1 MRIGQ
6 NSVIAFLSQALTS
19 VAGFVA
25 TVYIA
30 RELGEA
36 TLGVYS
42 LVLAVVIWLKIIGG
56 LGIQTALKKRLSE
69 PGDDGPY
76 LVAGVVTQ
84 LVVFVVLAGVVVG
97 LGPWLSSYLRGTPV
111 GTVVALFALTLSFA
125 FVTTALEGQN
135 RVHIAS
141 LLAPADRL
149 VRSVVQILLIVVGFG
164 LTGLLF
170 GYGLGALVGTLLGV
184 VFLSVPLALPTRE
197 HFEAITGYAK
207 YSWLSNLSNRAFASM
222 DTLVLGLFVAD
233 GLIGVYE
240 VAWNL
245 ASVLAVFG
253 VAIGTAMFPA
263 MSELSSEGNLEEV
276 RYLFSDSMS
285 FTGLLLIPGLVG
297 AALVGDLVLTLYGQ
311 SFSRGH
317 LVLVVLTFSR
327 TVYAYEFQIVNTLNA
342 LDRPDRAFRIDGVF
356 ITVNVALNLVLV
368 WQFGWVGAAAATAVS
383 AVVALALGHRA
394 VQDVVG
400 VQLPLDEIGRQLLAA
415 VVMGLVVAGGRYL
428 LAPTLVTGVV
438 LVVVGGVVYFT
449 ALTGL
454 SVRFREVV
462 VDNVPF

>member
-6 NSVIAFLSQALTS
+6 NSVIAFFSQALTS

-25 TVYIA
+25 TIYIA

-42 LVLAVVIWLKIIGG
+42 LVLAVVIWLKILGG

-69 PGDDGPY
+69 PGDDGPF
-76 LVAGVVTQ
+76 LVAGVALQ
-84 LVVFVVLAGVVVG
+84 LVVFVLLTAVVMG
-97 LGPWLSSYLRGTPV
+97 FAPWVSSYLRGTPAQ
-111 GTVVALFALTLSFA
+111 TVVVLFALTLSFA

-149 VRSVVQILLIVVGFG
+149 VRSVTQILLIVVGFG
-164 LTGLLF
+164 ITGLLF
-170 GYGLGALVGTLLGV
+170 GYGLGALVGTVLGV
-184 VFLSVPLALPTRE
+184 VFLSTPLAMPTRE
-197 HFEAITGYAK
+197 HFEALTGFAK

-245 ASVLAVFG
+245 ASILAVFG

-263 MSELSSEGNLEEV
+263 MSELSSEGSLDEV
-276 RYLFSDSMS
+276 RYLFSDSIA

-311 SFSRGH
+311 SFARGH
-317 LVLVVLTFSR
+317 LVLIVLTLSR
-327 TVYAYEFQIVNTLNA
+327 TVYAYEYQIVNTLNA
-342 LDRPDRAFRIDGVF
+342 LDRPERAFRIDSVF
-356 ITVNVALNLVLV
+356 ITVNVALNVIFV
-368 WQFGWVGAAAATAVS
+368 WQFGWFGAAVATAVS
-383 AVVALALGHRA
+383 AVIALVLGYRA

-400 VQLPLDEIGRQLLAA
+400 VRLPLGEVGRQGVAA
-415 VVMGLVVAGGRYL
+415 AVMGLVVGGGRYL
-428 LAPTLVTGVV
+428 LPPTLVTGVV
-438 LVVVGGVVYFT
+438 LVAIGGLVYFVT
-449 ALTGL
+449 LAGI
-454 SVRFREVV
+454 SVQFRRVV
-462 VDNVPF
+462 VDNVPL

>member
-6 NSVIAFLSQALTS
+6 NSIIAFLSQSLTS
-19 VAGFVA
+19 IAGFVA

-69 PGDDGPY
+69 PGDDGPF
-76 LVAGVVTQ
+76 LVAGMALQ
-84 LVVFVVLAGVVVG
+84 LVVFVLLAGVVFG
-97 LGPWLSSYLRGTPV
+97 FGPWVSAYLRGTPV
-111 GTVVALFALTLSFA
+111 EMVLGLLALALAFA

-149 VRSVVQILLIVVGFG
+149 IRSLVQILLIVFGFG

-170 GYGLGALVGTLLGV
+170 GYGLGALVGTILGV
-184 VFLSVPLALPTRE
+184 VFLSTPLSMPTRA
-197 HFEAITGYAK
+197 HVEALTGFAK

-233 GLIGVYE
+233 GLIGIYE

-245 ASVLAVFG
+245 ASILAVFG
-253 VAIGTAMFPA
+253 IAIATSMFPA

-276 RYLFSDSMS
+276 RYLFSDSVA

-311 SFSRGH
+311 SFAQGH
-317 LVLVVLTFSR
+317 LVLVVLTLSR
-327 TVYAYEFQIVNTLNA
+327 TVYAYEYQIINTLNA
-342 LDRPDRAFRIDGVF
+342 LDRPDRAFRIDGAF
-356 ITVNVALNLVLV
+356 IVVNVGLNLVFV
-368 WQFGWVGAAAATAVS
+368 WQFGWVGAAVATAVS
-383 AVVALALGHRA
+383 ATLALGLGYRA
-394 VQDVVG
+394 VQDVVE
-400 VQLPLDEIGRQLLAA
+400 VKLPLDEVGRQAAAA
-415 VVMGLVVAGGRYL
+415 VVMGLVVGCGRYL
-428 LAPTLVTGVV
+428 LPPTLLTGIA
-438 LVVVGGVVYFT
+438 LVSVGGVVYF
-449 ALTGL
+449 AVLAGV
-454 SVRFREVV
+454 SVRFRRVV
-462 VDNVPF
+462 VDNVPL

>member
-6 NSVIAFLSQALTS
+6 NSIIAFLSQSLTS

-42 LVLAVVIWLKIIGG
+42 LVLAVVIWLKILGG

-69 PGDDGPY
+69 PGDDGPF
-76 LVAGVVTQ
+76 LVVGIVLQ
-84 LVVFVVLAGVVVG
+84 LVVFVLLAGAVLG
-97 LGPWLSSYLRGTPV
+97 FGPWISSYLRGTAVETIV
-111 GTVVALFALTLSFA
+111 GLFALTLSFA

-149 VRSVVQILLIVVGFG
+149 VRSVVQILLIAFGFG

-170 GYGLGALVGTLLGV
+170 GYGLGALVGTVLGV
-184 VFLSVPLALPTRE
+184 FFLSTPLSMPTRT
-197 HFEAITGYAK
+197 HVEALTGFAK

-245 ASVLAVFG
+245 ASILAVFG
-253 VAIGTAMFPA
+253 IAIATSMFPA
-263 MSELSSEGNLEEV
+263 MSELSSDGNVEEL
-276 RYLFSDSMS
+276 RYLFSDSVA

-297 AALVGDLVLTLYGQ
+297 TALVGDLVLLLYGQ
-311 SFSRGH
+311 SFARGH
-317 LVLVVLTFSR
+317 LVLIVLTLSR
-327 TVYAYEFQIVNTLNA
+327 TVYAYEYQIVNTLNA
-342 LDRPDRAFRIDGVF
+342 LDRPDRAFRVDGAF
-356 ITVNVALNLVLV
+356 IVVNVGLNLLLV
-368 WQFGWVGAAAATAVS
+368 WQFGWLGAAVATAVS
-383 AVVALALGHRA
+383 AALALVLGYRA

-400 VQLPLDEIGRQLLAA
+400 VQLPLAEIGRQAVAA
-415 VVMGLVVAGGRYL
+415 VAMGLVVGGGRYL
-428 LAPTLVTGVV
+428 LPPTLPTGIV
-438 LVVVGGVVYFT
+438 LVAVGGVVYFV
-449 ALTGL
+449 ALAKL
-454 SVRFREVV
+454 SVRFRRVV
-462 VDNVPF
+462 VDNVPL